1 MKHVYDLCAALG
13 EEARINEDKVL
24 NLERKRLQDKV
35 MAVCIPQVIS
45 TQPSWEEFVKT
56 GEAKIE
62 QHHLDFAD
70 LMCEIINKCEDALF
84 GQLLQDM
91 FENDARDTQLRR
103 VYDKTAK
110 FYAQLPDEFTTQDV
124 MRICGYTKNDSASR
138 KTKEWVRANVVEKL
152 QKGVF
157 RKLAKAI

>member
-1 MKHVYDLCAALG
+1 
-13 EEARINEDKVL
+13 
-24 NLERKRLQDKV
+24 
-35 MAVCIPQVIS
+35 
-45 TQPSWEEFVKT
+45 
-56 GEAKIE
+56 
-62 QHHLDFAD
+62 
-70 LMCEIINKCEDALF
+70 MCEIINKCEDALF

-103 VYDKTAK
+103 IYDKTAK

-124 MRICGYTKNDSASR
+124 MKICGYTKNDSASR
-138 KTKEWVRANVVEKL
+138 KTKEWVRAKVVEKL